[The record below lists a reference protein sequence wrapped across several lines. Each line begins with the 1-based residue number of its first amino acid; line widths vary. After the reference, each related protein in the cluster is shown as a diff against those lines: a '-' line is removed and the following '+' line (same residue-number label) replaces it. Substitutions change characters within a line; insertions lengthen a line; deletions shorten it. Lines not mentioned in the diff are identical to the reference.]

1 MAAFLACAAL
11 AVAQGAG
18 PTLHFTKHGN
28 ADVNA
33 QLNLVFKTG
42 PKGTTT
48 TGGDGNAT
56 IPGNIL
62 SANKPHT
69 HMNVYQCPDGTLYAV
84 EDGAEGGIPCP
95 EKKRR
100 KLGGFYLDDSGTIEI
115 NEDAGTPVANL
126 PQNPIVS
133 MQVGGGVG
141 FKNFGGTSG
150 ERAAFLR
157 TFPGGTFNTQA
168 NSFAGDV
175 GTSLN
180 VGPVVFDFNAWQASE
195 NASNGSFPLQGGG
208 TDTVEFARQLQ
219 GITVTGGGKIPL
231 GPKASFIVRGGGNFW
246 HVNIDTKETETN
258 GTTTSTVTN
267 TRSVEGRGWTVGG
280 ALQVDMS
287 RRWSVV
293 VRYDYIPM
301 STMHLNEGSVGMMF
315 RLFGPPGK

>member
-1 MAAFLACAAL
+1 MDETRELGARKIRRSVSGENQTERGVSEGEVDETDGAGGSRSCARALARYLDGARPSLQDRRWSAGPGLRRFALEADPASCAFPSRIGKTVEDTVARSRKLSCLTAMAAFLACAAL

-84 EDGAEGGIPCP
+84 EDGAEGRIPCP

-115 NEDAGTPVANL
+115 NEDVGTPVTKL
-126 PQNPIVS
+126 SQN
-133 MQVGGGVG
+133 
-141 FKNFGGTSG
+141 
-150 ERAAFLR
+150 
-157 TFPGGTFNTQA
+157 
-168 NSFAGDV
+168 
-175 GTSLN
+175 
-180 VGPVVFDFNAWQASE
+180 
-195 NASNGSFPLQGGG
+195 
-208 TDTVEFARQLQ
+208 
-219 GITVTGGGKIPL
+219 
-231 GPKASFIVRGGGNFW
+231 
-246 HVNIDTKETETN
+246 
-258 GTTTSTVTN
+258 
-267 TRSVEGRGWTVGG
+267 
-280 ALQVDMS
+280 AL
-287 RRWSVV
+287 
-293 VRYDYIPM
+293 
-301 STMHLNEGSVGMMF
+301 
-315 RLFGPPGK
+315 